1 MTMRKVSTAETTSTN
16 EGRHS
21 QVAELVDVKIGKR
34 KFRVIDMSGV
44 SNLTFNLPY
53 TGSNPVLTTNI

>member
-1 MTMRKVSTAETTSTN
+1 M
-16 EGRHS
+16 
-21 QVAELVDVKIGKR
+21 AELVDVKIGKR

-53 TGSNPVLTTNI
+53 TGSNPVLTTNPQPTLVGANSGEGGVHI